1 MNTKFKFYLL
11 ITFLLFSACEV
22 KWSMEVEFNED
33 YSGSYKIL
41 ILLDQ
46 DAQFYALETGQ
57 TTAIGGLDAIL
68 SDLPEGY
75 GSSIYQEGNYL
86 GILVRNDFQNTEE
99 LQAQFKLLNEN
110 ENTALLLLP
119 IEEINFS
126 ESSRSFNINGI
137 FGEIFVS
144 DEESIEGY
152 DNVFD
157 GKLSVIVPGNITSPK
172 LENIVNNTVIFDI
185 EGTSVKTFEVV
196 ANKYSLLSP
205 TNIIILFLVLSSI
218 YIFCLLYTSPSPRDI
233 SGSRMPSS
241 A

>member
-68 SDLPEGY
+68 ADLPEGY

-86 GILVRNDFQNTEE
+86 GILVRNDFQNIEE

-126 ESSRSFNINGI
+126 ESTRSFNINGI

-144 DEESIEGY
+144 DEESIDGY

-196 ANKYSLLSP
+196 ANKYSVLSP

-218 YIFCLLYTSPSPRDI
+218 YIFVRQYRKKN
-233 SGSRMPSS
+233 
-241 A
+241 

>member
-68 SDLPEGY
+68 ADLPEGY

-157 GKLSVIVPGNITSPK
+157 GTLSVIVPGNITSPK

-218 YIFCLLYTSPSPRDI
+218 YIFVRQYRKKN
-233 SGSRMPSS
+233 
-241 A
+241 

>member
-46 DAQFYALETGQ
+46 DAQFYALDTGQ

-68 SDLPEGY
+68 ADLPEGY
-75 GSSIYQEGNYL
+75 GSSIYQDGNYL

-126 ESSRSFNINGI
+126 ESSRSFNVNGI

-144 DEESIEGY
+144 DEERIEGF

-157 GKLSVIVPGNITSPK
+157 GKLSLIVPGNITRPN
-172 LENIVNNTVIFDI
+172 LENIVDNTVIFDI

-196 ANKYSLLSP
+196 ANKQSFLSP
-205 TNIIILFLVLSSI
+205 TNIIILFLVFSLI
-218 YIFCLLYTSPSPRDI
+218 YIFVRQYRKKN
-233 SGSRMPSS
+233 
-241 A
+241 

>member
-33 YSGSYKIL
+33 YSGNYKIL

-68 SDLPEGY
+68 ADLPEGY

-218 YIFCLLYTSPSPRDI
+218 YIFVRQY
-233 SGSRMPSS
+233 GKKN
-241 A
+241 

>member
-33 YSGSYKIL
+33 YSGNYKIL

-68 SDLPEGY
+68 ADLPEGY

-218 YIFCLLYTSPSPRDI
+218 YIFVRQYRKKNYY
-233 SGSRMPSS
+233 
-241 A
+241 

>member
-1 MNTKFKFYLL
+1 MITKFKFYLL
-11 ITFLLFSACEV
+11 ILFLLFSACEV
-22 KWSMEVEFNED
+22 KWSMEVKFNED

-68 SDLPEGY
+68 ADLPEGY

-172 LENIVNNTVIFDI
+172 LDNIVNNTVIFDI

-218 YIFCLLYTSPSPRDI
+218 YIFVRQYRKKN
-233 SGSRMPSS
+233 
-241 A
+241 

>member
-11 ITFLLFSACEV
+11 IIFFLFSACEV
-22 KWSMEVEFNED
+22 KWSMELKFND
-33 YSGSYKIL
+33 DHSGSYKIL

-68 SDLPEGY
+68 ADLPEGY

-218 YIFCLLYTSPSPRDI
+218 YIFVRQYRKKN
-233 SGSRMPSS
+233 
-241 A
+241 

>member
-11 ITFLLFSACEV
+11 IIFLLFSACEV
-22 KWSMEVEFNED
+22 KWSMEIEFNED

-68 SDLPEGY
+68 ADLPEGY

-99 LQAQFKLLNEN
+99 LQSQFKLLNEN

-157 GKLSVIVPGNITSPK
+157 GKLSVIVPGNITNPK

-196 ANKYSLLSP
+196 ANKYSVLSP

-218 YIFCLLYTSPSPRDI
+218 YIFVRQYRKKN
-233 SGSRMPSS
+233 
-241 A
+241 

>member
-46 DAQFYALETGQ
+46 DAQFYALDTGQ

-68 SDLPEGY
+68 ADLPEGY
-75 GSSIYQEGNYL
+75 GSSIYQDGNYL

-144 DEESIEGY
+144 DEERIEGF
-152 DNVFD
+152 DNIFD
-157 GKLSVIVPGNITSPK
+157 GKLSVIVPGNITRPN

-196 ANKYSLLSP
+196 ANKQSFLSP
-205 TNIIILFLVLSSI
+205 TNIIILFLVFSLI
-218 YIFCLLYTSPSPRDI
+218 YIFVRQYRKKN
-233 SGSRMPSS
+233 
-241 A
+241 

>member
-1 MNTKFKFYLL
+1 
-11 ITFLLFSACEV
+11 
-22 KWSMEVEFNED
+22 MEVEFNED

-46 DAQFYALETGQ
+46 DAQFYAVETGQ
-57 TTAIGGLDAIL
+57 TSIGGLDAIL

-99 LQAQFKLLNEN
+99 LQAQLKLLNEN

-119 IEEINFS
+119 IEEINFTDTN
-126 ESSRSFNINGI
+126 RSFTINGI

-152 DNVFD
+152 ENIFD
-157 GKLSVIVPGNITSPK
+157 GKLSFIVPGNITRPQ
-172 LENIVNNTVIFDI
+172 LENIVDNTVIFDI
-185 EGTSVKTFEVV
+185 EGTL
-196 ANKYSLLSP
+196 SL
-205 TNIIILFLVLSSI
+205 IHI
-218 YIFCLLYTSPSPRDI
+218 
-233 SGSRMPSS
+233 
-241 A
+241 

>member
-1 MNTKFKFYLL
+1 MKTKFKFYLL
-11 ITFLLFSACEV
+11 ITFLFFSACEV

-218 YIFCLLYTSPSPRDI
+218 YIFVRQYRKKN
-233 SGSRMPSS
+233 
-241 A
+241 

>member
-22 KWSMEVEFNED
+22 KWSMEIEFNED

-68 SDLPEGY
+68 ADLPEGY

-99 LQAQFKLLNEN
+99 LQSQFKLLNEN

-157 GKLSVIVPGNITSPK
+157 GKLSVIVPGNITSPR

-205 TNIIILFLVLSSI
+205 TNIIILFLALSLI
-218 YIFCLLYTSPSPRDI
+218 YIFVRQYRKKN
-233 SGSRMPSS
+233 
-241 A
+241 

>member
-11 ITFLLFSACEV
+11 ISFLLFSACEV

-68 SDLPEGY
+68 ADLPEGY

-99 LQAQFKLLNEN
+99 LQDQFKLLNEN

-205 TNIIILFLVLSSI
+205 INIIILFLVLSSI
-218 YIFCLLYTSPSPRDI
+218 YIFVRQYRKKN
-233 SGSRMPSS
+233 
-241 A
+241 

>member
-33 YSGSYKIL
+33 YSGNYKIL

-68 SDLPEGY
+68 ADLPEGY

-205 TNIIILFLVLSSI
+205 TNIIILFLLLSLI
-218 YIFCLLYTSPSPRDI
+218 YIFVRQY
-233 SGSRMPSS
+233 GKKN
-241 A
+241 

>member
-11 ITFLLFSACEV
+11 ISFLLFSACEV

-68 SDLPEGY
+68 ADLPEGY

-205 TNIIILFLVLSSI
+205 TNIMILFLVLSSI
-218 YIFCLLYTSPSPRDI
+218 YIFVRQYRKKN
-233 SGSRMPSS
+233 
-241 A
+241 

>member
-11 ITFLLFSACEV
+11 MTFLLFSACEV

-68 SDLPEGY
+68 ADLPEGY

-218 YIFCLLYTSPSPRDI
+218 YIFVRQYRKKN
-233 SGSRMPSS
+233 
-241 A
+241 

>member
-11 ITFLLFSACEV
+11 IIFLLFSACEV
-22 KWSMEVEFNED
+22 KWSMEIEFNED

-68 SDLPEGY
+68 ADLPEGY

-157 GKLSVIVPGNITSPK
+157 GKLSVIVPGNITNPK

-196 ANKYSLLSP
+196 ANKYSVLSP

-218 YIFCLLYTSPSPRDI
+218 YIFVRQYRKKN
-233 SGSRMPSS
+233 
-241 A
+241 

>member
-33 YSGSYKIL
+33 YSGNYKIL

-68 SDLPEGY
+68 ADLPEGY

-196 ANKYSLLSP
+196 VNKYSLLSP

-218 YIFCLLYTSPSPRDI
+218 YIFVRQYRKKN
-233 SGSRMPSS
+233 
-241 A
+241 

>member
-41 ILLDQ
+41 VLLDQ
-46 DAQFYALETGQ
+46 DAQFYALDTGQ

-68 SDLPEGY
+68 ADLPEGY
-75 GSSIYQEGNYL
+75 GSSIYQDGNYL

-144 DEESIEGY
+144 DEERIEGF
-152 DNVFD
+152 DNIFD
-157 GKLSVIVPGNITSPK
+157 GKLSVIVPGNITRPN

-196 ANKYSLLSP
+196 ANKQSFLSP
-205 TNIIILFLVLSSI
+205 TNIIILFLVFSLI
-218 YIFCLLYTSPSPRDI
+218 YIFVRQYRKKN
-233 SGSRMPSS
+233 
-241 A
+241 

>member
-46 DAQFYALETGQ
+46 DAQFYALDTGQ

-68 SDLPEGY
+68 ADLPEGY
-75 GSSIYQEGNYL
+75 GSSIYQDGNYL
-86 GILVRNDFQNTEE
+86 GILVRNDFQNTED

-144 DEESIEGY
+144 DEERIEGF
-152 DNVFD
+152 DNIFD
-157 GKLSVIVPGNITSPK
+157 GKLSVIVPGNITRPN

-196 ANKYSLLSP
+196 ANKQSFLSP
-205 TNIIILFLVLSSI
+205 TNIIILFLVFSLI
-218 YIFCLLYTSPSPRDI
+218 YIFVRQYRKKN
-233 SGSRMPSS
+233 
-241 A
+241 

>member
-11 ITFLLFSACEV
+11 IIFLLFSACEV
-22 KWSMEVEFNED
+22 KWSMEVKFNED

-68 SDLPEGY
+68 ADLPEGY

-152 DNVFD
+152 DSVFD

-218 YIFCLLYTSPSPRDI
+218 YIFVRQY
-233 SGSRMPSS
+233 GKKN
-241 A
+241 

>member
-68 SDLPEGY
+68 ADLPEGY

-99 LQAQFKLLNEN
+99 LQSQFKLLNEN
-110 ENTALLLLP
+110 ENTSLLLLP
-119 IEEINFS
+119 IEEINFN
-126 ESSRSFNINGI
+126 ESGRSFNINGT

-185 EGTSVKTFEVV
+185 EGTSIKTFEVV

-205 TNIIILFLVLSSI
+205 TNIISLFLALSSI
-218 YIFCLLYTSPSPRDI
+218 YIFVRQYRKKN
-233 SGSRMPSS
+233 
-241 A
+241 

>member
-46 DAQFYALETGQ
+46 DAQFYALDTGQ

-68 SDLPEGY
+68 ADLPEGY
-75 GSSIYQEGNYL
+75 GSSIYQDGNYL

-144 DEESIEGY
+144 DEERIEGF
-152 DNVFD
+152 DNIFD
-157 GKLSVIVPGNITSPK
+157 GKLSVIVPGNITRPN

-196 ANKYSLLSP
+196 ANKQSFLSP
-205 TNIIILFLVLSSI
+205 TNIIILFLVFLLI
-218 YIFCLLYTSPSPRDI
+218 YIFVRQYRKKN
-233 SGSRMPSS
+233 
-241 A
+241 